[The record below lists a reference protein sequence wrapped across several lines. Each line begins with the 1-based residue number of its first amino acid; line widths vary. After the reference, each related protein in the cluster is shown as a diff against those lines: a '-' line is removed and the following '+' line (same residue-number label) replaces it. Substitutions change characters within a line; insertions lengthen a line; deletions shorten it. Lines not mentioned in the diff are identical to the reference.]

1 MAALRL
7 VIDASV
13 LVSWFHRADPFH
25 QASRAWLRQH
35 LLAGGQIYAPWL
47 LQSEVAGA
55 LTRRT
60 GDQALGA
67 RAARWVRSLP
77 ELHLVALDAAVGQ
90 RAADLAVGL
99 RLRGADAVYV
109 AVADQ
114 LQLSLV
120 TWDREQRERGGN
132 ASPPAGPIGP
142 V

>member
-35 LLAGGQIYAPWL
+35 LLAGGQLYAPWL

-60 GDQALGA
+60 GDDARLGQ
-67 RAARWVRSLP
+67 
-77 ELHLVALDAAVGQ
+77 H
-90 RAADLAVGL
+90 AADLAVAL

-114 LQLSLV
+114 FQIPLV
-120 TWDREQRERGGN
+120 TWDREQRERGGQRIATRRPDN
-132 ASPPAGPIGP
+132 A
-142 V
+142 